1 LAAKHLKVED
11 LVVLTPYRSQ
21 RVLIKDCLYHRNIKG
36 VNVSTVHRSQG
47 SEARVVLFDPV
58 NARDEFLNCPAG
70 NRLINV
76 AASRAM
82 GKLILFLG
90 AEDLKH
96 PQLARIDLLSK
107 VDHAAIRDARLLIDL
122 INSGVSLA
130 ACKGRLVRYGRHVG
144 RVKSVNE
151 GADQLVLTSQLD
163 GNDYTF
169 LLSVLLAK
177 ALPSSSKAPV
187 TQITRD
193 SQKADT
199 GKKVAPEPTPLL
211 DLLKQRHKESALVGR
226 LVSYDKHVGKIRVFN
241 ERVDMMVLASHTTGE
256 DITYQLSKLYA
267 KISE

>member
-1 LAAKHLKVED
+1 
-11 LVVLTPYRSQ
+11 
-21 RVLIKDCLYHRNIKG
+21 
-36 VNVSTVHRSQG
+36 
-47 SEARVVLFDPV
+47 
-58 NARDEFLNCPAG
+58 
-70 NRLINV
+70 
-76 AASRAM
+76 
-82 GKLILFLG
+82 
-90 AEDLKH
+90 
-96 PQLARIDLLSK
+96 
-107 VDHAAIRDARLLIDL
+107 
-122 INSGVSLA
+122 
-130 ACKGRLVRYGRHVG
+130 
-144 RVKSVNE
+144 
-151 GADQLVLTSQLD
+151 LTSQLD